1 MSDSSSALHEV
12 LREIGLRQ
20 SLYGLRTLT
29 TRGRALESQVN
40 LNQLPLVHDRQ
51 LRILRAGNGATEGDV
66 GKFWF
71 VVGYSLVG
79 GPDIVPE
86 E

>member
-1 MSDSSSALHEV
+1 MSADLATALRV
-12 LREIGLRQ
+12 LGSRQ
-20 SLYGLRTLT
+20 ALYGPRSLT
-29 TRGRALESQVN
+29 TRGRALEAQVN

-51 LRILRAGNGATEGDV
+51 LRVLRAGNGAAAEDV

-86 E
+86 V